1 MAARQQEPNL
11 EEGGEAVG
19 VELVGVE
26 LVGVELVGVELVGVE
41 LVAVVLAVGL
51 LEADAVVGLWI
62 LDGDDE
68 MVVERDFVET
78 CKLE

>member
-1 MAARQQEPNL
+1 ML
-11 EEGGEAVG
+11 AVG
-19 VELVGVE
+19 V
-26 LVGVELVGVELVGVE
+26 
-41 LVAVVLAVGL
+41 